1 MKYENSRGIPRE
13 KMPQITVANVPVFL
27 EFMLNKGVTYRKERV
42 AVKTLFPTQSEY
54 NEDKVKNMVSAPD
67 SVLLAPIITS
77 IDDYILDGHHRYSA
91 VLAQNPNKLMEIYR
105 VDITINDLL
114 QYAYSFP
121 LTFYKGINEC
131 KIGFSSFMKLKG

>member
-1 MKYENSRGIPRE
+1 MKYEKSRGISRD

-27 EFMLNKGVTYRKERV
+27 EFMLKKGVTYRKERV
-42 AVKTLFPTQSEY
+42 AVKSLLPTQSEY

-67 SVLLAPIITS
+67 SVLCAPIITS
-77 IDDYILDGHHRYSA
+77 DDDYILDGHHRYSA

-105 VDITINDLL
+105 VDIPIDDLL
-114 QYAYSFP
+114 QYAYAFP

-131 KIGFSSFMKLKG
+131 KIGFSKFMKLKG